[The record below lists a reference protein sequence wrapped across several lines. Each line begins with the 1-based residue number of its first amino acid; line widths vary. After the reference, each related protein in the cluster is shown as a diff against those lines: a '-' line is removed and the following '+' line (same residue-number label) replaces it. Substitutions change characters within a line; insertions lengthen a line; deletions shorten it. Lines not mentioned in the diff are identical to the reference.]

1 VCLCCLRRK
10 KQEYVEVEEP
20 TDTNIVPIYVDDLS
34 DVKKQMNITVNELS
48 ERQQNDYVDHPR
60 CLPAV
65 PLTAAAR
72 RSACYIEPDNVSD
85 DDNEINEKYD
95 NMAPRSPDYL
105 PMDGQKGAEE
115 EGKDDAPKKVT
126 YDVPKPMNIYSEI
139 PERPEIYENMYES
152 LDDVKRKKKEGG
164 DADE

>member
-1 VCLCCLRRK
+1 M
-10 KQEYVEVEEP
+10 EEP
-20 TDTNIVPIYVDDLS
+20 TDTIVPIYVDDLS

-60 CLPAV
+60 RLPAV

-85 DDNEINEKYD
+85 DDNDINEKYD
-95 NMAPRSPDYL
+95 NTAPRSPDYL

-115 EGKDDAPKKVT
+115 GGKDDAPKKVT

-164 DADE
+164 EADE